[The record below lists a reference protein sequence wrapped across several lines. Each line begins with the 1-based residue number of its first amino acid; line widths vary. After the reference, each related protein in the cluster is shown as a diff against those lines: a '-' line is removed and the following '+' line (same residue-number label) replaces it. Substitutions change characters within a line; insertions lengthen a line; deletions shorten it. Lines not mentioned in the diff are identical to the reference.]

1 MSRTIFFL
9 VVVLFLAGAYAA
21 LQVPISVFPET
32 NFPRIVIAVDNGVM
46 PVEQMQ
52 VTITKPIEDAVNSVP
67 GLLTVRSI
75 TSRGSAEV
83 DLFFDWSVDMFQTLQ
98 LADAALATVRQ
109 SLPASAVITTHR
121 LSFATFPIL
130 GYALTADDRGAATV
144 PQTRLWEVATYDL
157 KPPLNRVDGVATVTV
172 QGDQIPEYHV
182 IPNLAR
188 LQNSGVTLT
197 DLVNGIQNSNIID
210 SPGLYEANHELILTL
225 VGAQAHDAAHLA
237 SLVVKTTP
245 SGAPVRVADVAT
257 VEPST
262 EPVYTAVTANGVP
275 SVLINITRQISSNTV
290 QVANDVAAEIA
301 QLQSVLP
308 QGTHLTPFYDQ
319 SELVRE
325 AIASVRDAIFIG
337 LVLACLILF
346 LFLND
351 WSSALV
357 AGLVIPATV
366 AVTILFLWVI
376 GQSFNL
382 MTLGGLAAAIGLVI
396 DDAIVVVENI
406 VVHRDQGQSRT
417 EAVRLAIR
425 EISTPLVFSTITPV
439 VVFLPLIATSGVT
452 GSFFRALAITMTAAL
467 LTSLALA
474 VTFTPALSLSLL
486 HGHKPR
492 KATEPGK
499 PLLAFL
505 SRGRKKDSP
514 TLFAEETPAV
524 FERQAGTSE
533 GHVGDEAGPVMRR
546 VLQTHARAL
555 SWALARP
562 LTLLLVCG
570 ALVVATY
577 FGYNALG
584 SDLLPAMD
592 EGAFILDYFTPAGTS
607 LAETNRILTHV
618 EQILHNTPE
627 VTITPRRTG
636 MQLGLAAVTEAN
648 QGDFTVRLN
657 PKRSRSIDE
666 VMEDVRLRVLKAEPA
681 LDIEFTQMLQDMIG
695 DLSNSPEPIQIK
707 LFSPDSV
714 LLNQLGPRVEAA
726 IKKIPGVVDTQNGID
741 NTISGP
747 ATNFQVDPVIAA
759 RLGFTPSEVAEDAT
773 AIMDG
778 LPTAD
783 PMIVN
788 GRPYTVRV
796 RLPDDSR
803 ASLDAIESTVFNSS
817 SGHTA
822 SLGSLAEVTQLPPQ
836 NEILRENLQ
845 QMIAV
850 TGRLEGS
857 DLGSAMQQVQATVA
871 AMHIPSSVRVEYG
884 GTYQEQQKSFHD
896 LLQVLI
902 LALALVFGVLL
913 AEFRNFSAPIAILTS
928 SVLSISGVVGAL
940 LITRTDFNVAS
951 FMGLIM
957 VIGIVAKNGI
967 LLLDADEKF
976 RARTDL
982 ELAENANAFEG
993 RDIPREAMLHAA
1005 QRRLR
1010 PIVMTAIAA
1019 VCGMLP
1025 LAFALGAGSQMLQ
1038 PLAIAVI
1045 GGLLVSVV
1053 LSLIVTPAIYYRLTR
1068 NRHA

>member
-32 NFPRIVIAVDNGVM
+32 NFPRVVIAVDNGVM

-67 GLLTVRSI
+67 GLQMVRSI

-130 GYALTADDRGAATV
+130 GYALTADDRGAGTV
-144 PQTRLWEVATYDL
+144 PQTRLWEIATYDL

-197 DLVNGIQNSNIID
+197 DLVNAIETSNIID
-210 SPGLYEANHELILTL
+210 SPGLYEANHELFLTL

-237 SLVVKTTP
+237 ALVVKATP

-257 VEPST
+257 VESAT
-262 EPVYTAVTANGVP
+262 EPVYTTVTANGVP

-290 QVANDVAAEIA
+290 QVANDVAAEIT

-308 QGTHLTPFYDQ
+308 PGTHLTPFYDQ
-319 SELVRE
+319 SELVRQ

-337 LVLACLILF
+337 LILACLILF

-357 AGLVIPATV
+357 AGLLIPVTV
-366 AVTILFLWVI
+366 AVTILVLWI
-376 GQSFNL
+376 MGQSFNL

-396 DDAIVVVENI
+396 DNAIVVVENI
-406 VVHRDQGQSRT
+406 VVHRDQGQSRV

-439 VVFLPLIATSGVT
+439 VVFLPLIAVSGVT
-452 GSFFRALAITMTAAL
+452 GTFFRALAITMTAAL
-467 LTSLALA
+467 LSSLALA
-474 VTFTPALSLSLL
+474 VTFTPALSLSMLR
-486 HGHKPR
+486 GRKPR
-492 KATEPGK
+492 NPTGPGK

-505 SRGRKKDSP
+505 SRGKKDSP
-514 TLFAEETPAV
+514 ALFAEETPAV

-546 VLQTHARAL
+546 VLETHARVL
-555 SWALARP
+555 NWALARP

-570 ALVVATY
+570 VLVVATY
-577 FGYNALG
+577 FGYSALG

-592 EGAFILDYFTPAGTS
+592 EGAFILDYLTPAGTS

-627 VTITPRRTG
+627 VTITSRRTG

-648 QGDFTVRLN
+648 TGDFTVRLN
-657 PKRSRSIDE
+657 PKRDRSIDD
-666 VMEDVRLRVLKAEPA
+666 VMEDVRLRILKAEPA
-681 LDIEFTQMLQDMIG
+681 LDVEFTQMLQDMIG

-707 LFSPDSV
+707 LFSPDAA

-741 NTISGP
+741 NTVSGP

-803 ASLDAIESTVFNSS
+803 ASLDAIQSTVFNSS

-845 QMIAV
+845 QMITV

-884 GTYQEQQKSFHD
+884 GTYQQQQQDFRA

-928 SVLSISGVVGAL
+928 SVLSISGVVLAL

-976 RARTDL
+976 RTRADN
-982 ELAENANAFEG
+982 ELSDGAEG
-993 RDIPREAMLHAA
+993 VTRDIAREAMLHAA

-1025 LAFALGAGSQMLQ
+1025 LAFAIGAGSQMLQ

-1045 GGLLVSVV
+1045 GGLLISVV

-1068 NRHA
+1068 RRGA

>member
-1 MSRTIFFL
+1 MRLPRTTAGRPPSR
-9 VVVLFLAGAYAA
+9 
-21 LQVPISVFPET
+21 
-32 NFPRIVIAVDNGVM
+32 
-46 PVEQMQ
+46 
-52 VTITKPIEDAVNSVP
+52 
-67 GLLTVRSI
+67 
-75 TSRGSAEV
+75 
-83 DLFFDWSVDMFQTLQ
+83 
-98 LADAALATVRQ
+98 
-109 SLPASAVITTHR
+109 
-121 LSFATFPIL
+121 
-130 GYALTADDRGAATV
+130 
-144 PQTRLWEVATYDL
+144 QTRLWEIATYDL

-172 QGDQIPEYHV
+172 QGGQIPEYHV
-182 IPNLAR
+182 VPNLAR

-197 DLVNGIQNSNIID
+197 DLVNSIENSNIID
-210 SPGLYEANHELILTL
+210 SPGLYEANHELILAL

-237 SLVVKTTP
+237 SLVVKTTAA
-245 SGAPVRVADVAT
+245 GAPVRVADVAT

-262 EPVYTAVTANGVP
+262 EPVYTTVTANGVP

-290 QVANDVAAEIA
+290 QVANGVAAEIA

-308 QGTHLTPFYDQ
+308 PGTHLTPFYDQ

-406 VVHRDQGQSRT
+406 VVHRDQGQSSHGSRSPCHPRDLHSAGLLHHHPGGRLSSADRHHRRYRKLLPRPRHHHDGGAAYLTGAGRDLYPGAVAIAASRAQAAQANRT
-417 EAVRLAIR
+417 WQ
-425 EISTPLVFSTITPV
+425 
-439 VVFLPLIATSGVT
+439 
-452 GSFFRALAITMTAAL
+452 AA
-467 LTSLALA
+467 AG
-474 VTFTPALSLSLL
+474 LSLPR
-486 HGHKPR
+486 HG
-492 KATEPGK
+492 
-499 PLLAFL
+499 
-505 SRGRKKDSP
+505 GR
-514 TLFAEETPAV
+514 TLRASFAEETPAV
-524 FERQAGTSE
+524 FERQAGTTE

-546 VLQTHARAL
+546 VLQTHARVL
-555 SWALARP
+555 NWALARP
-562 LTLLLVCG
+562 LALLLVCG

-627 VTITPRRTG
+627 VTITSRRTG

-648 QGDFTVRLN
+648 TGDFTVRLN
-657 PKRSRSIDE
+657 PKRDRSIDD
-666 VMEDVRLRVLKAEPA
+666 VMEDVRLRILKSEPA
-681 LDIEFTQMLQDMIG
+681 LDIEFTQVLQDMIG

-707 LFSPDSV
+707 LFSLDSA

-726 IKKIPGVVDTQNGID
+726 IKKIPGVVDTQNGVD

-803 ASLDAIESTVFNSS
+803 ASLDAIQSTVFNSS

-845 QMIAV
+845 QMITV

-884 GTYQEQQKSFHD
+884 GTYQQQQQDFRA

-928 SVLSISGVVGAL
+928 SVLSISGVVLAL

-976 RARTDL
+976 RARAIN
-982 ELAENANAFEG
+982 ELSDGAENEP
-993 RDIPREAMLHAA
+993 RDLAREAMLHAA

-1025 LAFALGAGSQMLQ
+1025 LAFAIGAGSQMLQ

-1045 GGLLVSVV
+1045 GGLLISVV